1 MVQTCTFC
9 IEMKA
14 KAYKKPHEREECPLL
29 RAAYCCHCACH
40 GLHFTIDCPYKPM
53 RSKPGTKPIEPAPPK
68 PHSNALIMRDDEES
82 IKSQLKVWGHET
94 KSKKLTDKKLKALT
108 KEYAEDYGYSAVS
121 FI

>member
-1 MVQTCTFC
+1 
-9 IEMKA
+9 
-14 KAYKKPHEREECPLL
+14 
-29 RAAYCCHCACH
+29 
-40 GLHFTIDCPYKPM
+40 M
-53 RSKPGTKPIEPAPPK
+53 RSKPGTKPIESAPPK
-68 PHSNALIMRDDEES
+68 PHSNALIVRDDEET